1 MRPGGGE
8 LMPGYQETVC
18 RRCAQR
24 DSRDIGE
31 LPRRSSDAFSNITLA
46 ETREKIFR
54 CGRLLLALKAFLMTL
69 VQTDFGTRVTRDD
82 NRSPGKIDNNCIQS
96 GW

>member
-1 MRPGGGE
+1 
-8 LMPGYQETVC
+8 MPGYQETVC

-54 CGRLLLALKAFLMTL
+54 CGRLLLALKAFLMT
-69 VQTDFGTRVTRDD
+69 DFGTRVTRDD
-82 NRSPGKIDNNCIQS
+82 NRSPGKIDDN
-96 GW
+96 